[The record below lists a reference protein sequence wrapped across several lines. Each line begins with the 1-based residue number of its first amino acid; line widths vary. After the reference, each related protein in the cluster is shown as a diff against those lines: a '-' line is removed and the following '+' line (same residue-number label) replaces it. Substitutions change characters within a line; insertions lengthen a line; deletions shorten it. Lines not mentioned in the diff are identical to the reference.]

1 MADHKFICQ
10 LRKEVVPTPL
20 STFNLS
26 FVGQP
31 CDKDPQLLCGD
42 PTPVPLQL
50 WPCSGPP
57 LEHVLSSN
65 VGWGGVGVDL
75 LL

>member
-1 MADHKFICQ
+1 MAGHKFICQ
-10 LRKEVVPTPL
+10 LRKEVVPPPP

-31 CDKDPQLLCGD
+31 CDKD

-57 LEHVLSSN
+57 LERVLSSN
-65 VGWGGVGVDL
+65 VGGGVGWDGVGVGL